1 MFEYGFMVRALWV
14 GLLIAIMAPLMGQTL
29 VLRRLSMVSDAIA
42 HATLAGIALG
52 MLIGIDPLYSAMI
65 TSILGVLFIDVLRK
79 RLPDY
84 AEVAVAI
91 LMAVGIGLAGT
102 LSSFVKDGA
111 NFTAFLFGSIVATT
125 PQEVVWIS
133 ILTVL
138 IVVLYIGFYKELF
151 AITFDEPMA
160 AYSGMNVKVVNVIFM
175 TMLGLTL
182 SIAAKTVGSL
192 ILSSLLIL
200 PVSTALQFSK
210 SYKTTLLWAMGFS
223 IVSMMSGLSLSFYF
237 GLKPGGAVVLI
248 SVLFYLFILPFKGRS
263 LR

>member
-1 MFEYGFMVRALWV
+1 MFEYGFMIRALWV
-14 GLLIAIMAPLMGQTL
+14 GVLIAFMAPLMGQTL

-111 NFTAFLFGSIVATT
+111 NFTAFLFGSIVSTT
-125 PQEVVWIS
+125 PQEVIWIS
-133 ILTVL
+133 VLTLVMGLVYL
-138 IVVLYIGFYKELF
+138 IFYKELF
-151 AITFDEPMA
+151 AITFDETMA
-160 AYSGMNVKVVNVIFM
+160 AYAGVKVKWVNFLFM
-175 TMLGLTL
+175 MMLGLTL

-200 PVSTALQFSK
+200 PVSTALQFAK
-210 SYKTTLLWAMGFS
+210 SYKSTLLWAILFS
-223 IVSMMSGLSLSFYF
+223 LLAMVSGLTLSFYF
-237 GLKPGGAVVLI
+237 GLKPGGSVVLI
-248 SVLFYLFILPFKGRS
+248 SVLFYLLVLPFKGRKA
-263 LR
+263 